1 MKQILVAFALVIS
14 SLGFSQTKIGHVNS
28 QKLLDTLSSRKIALK
43 KLEDR
48 QKEGMQELEEM
59 QKSFEMA
66 YRKHQETKKDKTPM
80 LIEIDESNLMK
91 KQQAIEMRQQSLE
104 QEIQAYNEELNKPI
118 LERIQK
124 SIEIVAER
132 KKLNYIIDES
142 VTLYFKG
149 GIDCTTEV
157 MTELLRLDAETM
169 KK

>member
-1 MKQILVAFALVIS
+1 MKQILVALALVIS
-14 SLGFSQTKIGHVNS
+14 TVGFSQTKLGHVNS
-28 QKLLDTLSSRKIALK
+28 QKLLDTLPSRKVALK

-59 QKSFEMA
+59 QKSFEQA
-66 YRKHQETKKDKTPM
+66 YRKHMETKKDKTPM
-80 LIEIDESNLMK
+80 LIEIDEANLMK
-91 KQQAIEMRQQSLE
+91 KQQAIESRQQSLE

-124 SIEIVAER
+124 AIEIVADR
-132 KKLNYIIDES
+132 KKLNYIIDET

-149 GIDCTTEV
+149 GIDCTSEV
-157 MTELLRLDAETM
+157 TIELLRLDAEAM

>member
-1 MKQILVAFALVIS
+1 MKQILVAFALIIS
-14 SLGFSQTKIGHVNS
+14 SLGFSQTKIGYVNS
-28 QKLLDTLSSRKIALK
+28 QKLLDTLPSSDIALK

-48 QKEGMQELEEM
+48 QKEGMAELEEM
-59 QKSFEMA
+59 QKSFETA
-66 YRKHQETKKDKTPM
+66 YRKHQETRVNKTPM
-80 LIEIDESNLMK
+80 LIEIDEANLMK

-104 QEIQAYNEELNKPI
+104 QELQAYNEELNKPI

-124 SIEIVAER
+124 AIEIVAER

-149 GIDCTTEV
+149 GVDCTAEV
-157 MTELLRLDAETM
+157 MVELLRLDAEAL

>member
-1 MKQILVAFALVIS
+1 MKQVLVALAVVIS
-14 SLGFSQTKIGHVNS
+14 SIGFSQTKIGHVNS
-28 QKLLDTLSSRKIALK
+28 QKLLDTLPSRKVAIK
-43 KLEDR
+43 KLEER
-48 QKEGMQELEEM
+48 QKEGMVELEEM
-59 QKSFEMA
+59 QKSFEQA

-91 KQQAIEMRQQSLE
+91 KQQSIEARQQSLE

-132 KKLNYIIDES
+132 KKLNYILDES

-149 GIDCTTEV
+149 GIDCTPEV
-157 MTELLRLDAETM
+157 MIEMLRLDAESL

>member
-1 MKQILVAFALVIS
+1 MKNVLLGLFVVI
-14 SLGFSQTKIGHVNS
+14 GFSTLAQTKIGHVDS
-28 QKLLDTLSSRKIALK
+28 QKLLDTLPSRKIAIK
-43 KLEDR
+43 KLEER

-59 QKSFEMA
+59 QKSFEQA

-124 SIEIVAER
+124 AIEIIADR
-132 KKLNYIIDES
+132 KKLNYVMDES

-149 GIDCTTEV
+149 GIDCTPEV
-157 MTELLRLDAETM
+157 MVEMLRLDAEAM